1 MADVPA
7 FSDALDGVEV
17 LLPGGA
23 GHGLDGTDLGP
34 THQREHGDVG
44 RGRAHAEVGLNV
56 SSARAERELGVRFRP
71 LEETLRDYVAWMRA
85 QAAPRTTTPARAATL
100 PSPSR

>member
-1 MADVPA
+1 MSPPSPTRSTGWRCSYPV
-7 FSDALDGVEV
+7 ALATAWTAQTWARLTSGSMVMSVEGVRM
-17 LLPGGA
+17 LKF
-23 GHGLDGTDLGP
+23 
-34 THQREHGDVG
+34 
-44 RGRAHAEVGLNV
+44 GLNV

-71 LEETLRDYVAWMRA
+71 LEETLRDCVAWMRA